1 LVFDSYLGN
10 INITGPMTFNNI
22 AYYESSTT
30 QEIIGTT
37 KRAWFQVLTDGIT
50 MFDWQYWYNNFTWD
64 GMLILGSTKYYGT
77 NPSDIY
83 KTYIGT
89 NKIIVDDEE
98 GLLYQAEK
106 LKVYSEIEWS
116 NTVSTAV

>member
-1 LVFDSYLGN
+1 
-10 INITGPMTFNNI
+10 MTFNNI